1 MVTIM
6 KTVFITGTK
15 REMGLGNA
23 LVRQYLSEGY
33 TVFASARD
41 VNQEHLNILKNKWG
55 DKLHLIPMDVTKVD
69 DVAAAV
75 RAVRDVTPTID
86 IIISNAT
93 AASSL
98 GNKPIDDGMDIEES
112 LNSYDVNALGFI
124 RLVQQ
129 FLDML
134 VEGSSAVAI
143 SSEAGSMGDCWRDD
157 GIDYGMA
164 KAALNFACVTLQ
176 RRLGKRGIRVL
187 SIHPGWVQTRPAPPK
202 ANLSPEESA
211 LSIFNT
217 INSPP
222 NFNEKGNTGVY
233 MNYDGSPKAF

>member
-1 MVTIM
+1 M
-6 KTVFITGTK
+6 KTVFITGVK

-23 LVRQYLSEGY
+23 LIRKYLSEGY

-41 VNQEHLNILKNKWG
+41 VEQEHLKSLKDEWG
-55 DKLHLIPMDVTKVD
+55 DKLYLIAMDVTKVD
-69 DVAAAV
+69 DVKAAV
-75 RAVRDVTPTID
+75 KAVREVSPKLDLL
-86 IIISNAT
+86 ISNAT
-93 AASSL
+93 AADAA
-98 GNKPIDDGMDIEES
+98 GNKPIDDGMDIENS

-124 RLVQQ
+124 RLTQQ

-134 VEGSSAVAI
+134 GDGSSAVAI

-157 GIDYGMA
+157 GVDYGMA

-202 ANLSPEESA
+202 ADLTPDESA
-211 LSIFNT
+211 AAVYNT
-217 INSPP
+217 IASPP
-222 NFNEKGNTGVY
+222 LFNEKGNTGVY

>member
-1 MVTIM
+1 M
-6 KTVFITGTK
+6 KTVFITGVK

-23 LVRQYLSEGY
+23 MVKKYLNEGY

-41 VNQEHLNILKNKWG
+41 VDQEHLTKLKSEWG
-55 DKLHLIPMDVTKVD
+55 DTLHLIAMDVTKVE
-69 DVAAAV
+69 DVKNAV
-75 RAVRDVTPTID
+75 KKVHEISPTLD

-98 GNKPIDDGMDIEES
+98 GNKPIDEGMDIEDT
-112 LNSYDVNALGFI
+112 LNTFDVNALGFI

-129 FLDML
+129 FLNLDML
-134 VEGSSAVAI
+134 KDGSSAVAI

-157 GIDYGMA
+157 TIDYGMA
-164 KAALNFACVTLQ
+164 KAALNFASVTLQ

-211 LSIFNT
+211 AFIYDT
-217 INSPP
+217 IASPP
-222 NFNEKGNTGVY
+222 PFNEKGNTGVY
-233 MNYDGSPKAF
+233 MNYDGSEKAF

>member
-1 MVTIM
+1 M
-6 KTVFITGTK
+6 KTVFITGVK

-23 LVRQYLSEGY
+23 LIRRYLTEGY

-41 VNQEHLNILKNKWG
+41 VEQEHLKLLKDEWS
-55 DKLHLIPMDVTKVD
+55 DKLHLITMDVTKIE
-69 DVAAAV
+69 DVKAAV
-75 RAVRDVTPTID
+75 KAVKEVSPKLD
-86 IIISNAT
+86 ILISNAT
-93 AASSL
+93 STYAA
-98 GNKPIDDGMDIEES
+98 GNKPIDDGLDIEDA
-112 LNSYDVNALGFI
+112 LNTYDVNAIGFI

-129 FLDML
+129 FLDMF
-134 VEGSSAVAI
+134 GDNASAVAI

-202 ANLSPEESA
+202 ADLTPDESA
-211 LSIFNT
+211 AAIYKT
-217 INSPP
+217 IASPP
-222 NFNEKGNTGVY
+222 PFNEKGNTGVY
-233 MNYDGSPKAF
+233 MIQDGKPKPF

>member
-1 MVTIM
+1 M
-6 KTVFITGTK
+6 KTVFITGVK

-23 LVRQYLSEGY
+23 FIRQYLSEGY

-41 VNQEHLNILKNKWG
+41 VEQEYLRLLKSEWG
-55 DKLHLIPMDVTKVD
+55 DKLYLIPMDVTKVL
-69 DVAAAV
+69 DVKAAV
-75 RAVRDVTPTID
+75 QAVREVTPTLD
-86 IIISNAT
+86 ILISNAT
-93 AASSL
+93 AASAL
-98 GNKPIDDGMDIEES
+98 GGKPIDDGMDIEDA

-129 FLDML
+129 FLEMFT
-134 VEGSSAVAI
+134 EGSSAVAI
-143 SSEAGSMGDCWRDD
+143 SSESGSMGDCWRDSD
-157 GIDYGMA
+157 IDYGMA

-202 ANLSPEESA
+202 ANLTPEESA

-217 INSPP
+217 IASPP
-222 NFNEKGNTGVY
+222 PFNEKGNTGVY
-233 MNYDGSPKAF
+233 MNYDGSLKVF